1 MQNGTEHPYLLLDGV
16 TPGRW
21 AKGFICQEGLVC
33 RVSYMTEPFYW
44 LYIGFTQCQETENPL
59 GDTYSFDNIF
69 GSMLIVTITAGS
81 KYHAN
86 GRRKRHYAEQVMLQ
100 AKHGLSQCTT

>member
-44 LYIGFTQCQETENPL
+44 LYHWIYTVL
-59 GDTYSFDNIF
+59 GNRES
-69 GSMLIVTITAGS
+69 SW
-81 KYHAN
+81 
-86 GRRKRHYAEQVMLQ
+86 RHL
-100 AKHGLSQCTT
+100 